1 MWILS
6 ISGRAAVDSPSD
18 SPPCGCALHKEHR
31 FQDASNQ
38 PVHSRK
44 KKKKA
49 VNNRYKA
56 CASRQDCISVKEIG
70 FERSLPEG
78 GTISSASSRVN

>member
-1 MWILS
+1 V
-6 ISGRAAVDSPSD
+6 AVR
-18 SPPCGCALHKEHR
+18 CTKNIVFKMH
-31 FQDASNQ
+31 QINQ
-38 PVHSRK
+38 YTLE
-44 KKKKA
+44 KKKA